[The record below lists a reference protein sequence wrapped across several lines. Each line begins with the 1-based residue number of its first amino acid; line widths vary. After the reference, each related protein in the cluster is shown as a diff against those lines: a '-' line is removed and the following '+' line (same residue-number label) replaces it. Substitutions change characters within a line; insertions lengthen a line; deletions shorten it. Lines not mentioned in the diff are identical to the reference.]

1 MKAKKWIAYTIYT
14 ILILMVFLYLCFPSG
29 KFVKYIETAVTAGNP
44 DIILSIDSAR
54 PGFPPGIRFHN
65 IVAGFKDKPDSTIEA
80 DLLTVRPGLLTLLTG
95 KRLLLLNADA
105 YEGNI
110 EATAG
115 FAKTFST
122 GGPIKINAEFSDVD
136 IGKCSYLK
144 EVCGRRIAGRLEGS
158 FAYDGKY
165 RELMAGAGS
174 AEFTLLDGSIQLLKK
189 IFGFDKLVF
198 DSMKADLILKNRT
211 LKINGLNLTGKELN
225 GDFKGNIFLDDD
237 IGRSRLD
244 VKGKVKIPALNKRL
258 SIVMT
263 GTIAD
268 PTARIR

>member
-14 ILILMVFLYLCFPSG
+14 ILILMVFLYLCFPSD
-29 KFVKYIETAVTAGNP
+29 KFVKYIKSAVSAGSP

-54 PGFPPGIRFHN
+54 PGFPPGIRLNN
-65 IVAGFKDKPDSTIEA
+65 IVAGFKNKPDSTIEA
-80 DLLTVRPGLLTLLTG
+80 DFLAVRPGLAALLTG

-115 FAKTFST
+115 LAKTFPA

-136 IGKCSYLK
+136 IGKCSYLR
-144 EVCGRRIAGRLEGS
+144 EVCGRRVAGRLKGS
-158 FAYDGKY
+158 FAYDGRY
-165 RELMAGAGS
+165 REIMAGAGS
-174 AEFTLLDGSIQLLKK
+174 AEFTLLDGSIQLLKEM
-189 IFGFDKLVF
+189 FGFDKLAF
-198 DSMKADLILKNRT
+198 DSMKADMILKNRT
-211 LKINGLNLTGKELN
+211 LKINGLNLTGKDLN

-244 VKGKVKIPALNKRL
+244 MKGKVKISALNRKL

-268 PTARIR
+268 PIARFR